1 MESSSGKIRQSSYN
15 HAASPRQ
22 DPPAGDRKKAVAAP
36 VRAARRADQERALLA
51 RSAPAHRAGADA
63 RGAREPHGSARGGG
77 RIARRGPSGDSP
89 GRRCVR
95 GGGAAARALPHRS
108 RAHAVARRNPQRD
121 GAAPRGRDRIGR
133 PRRRARLAR
142 PGARHLGGARCHR
155 ACRGERENGG
165 RRGPGLSSR
174 HRRGD
179 RQRRVPALSPVHRPA
194 PDPAPHGERAAR
206 ADGRPARLPGPHSGR
221 ASQDLPGD
229 RAPRSERGARGDA
242 PPPHPLA
249 RALPTARGA
258 TQSSVVARILLT
270 HSPEALALYYGE
282 RSLAGLKALGEVK
295 LHDGKEP
302 LQGEQLI
309 RAAESCEIIVSY
321 RQSPGPAEVFQRLP
335 KLVAFVRC
343 AIDIR
348 NIDVAAASRAG
359 VLVTQAS
366 AGFVTS
372 VAEMVLGF
380 MVDLSRGITRS
391 TMDYRA
397 ARVPKAAMGRELR
410 GGTLGIIG
418 YGAIGRE
425 VSRMGKAL
433 GMRVLVNDPYVKDVE
448 KTSLDELLRQSD
460 YVVPLATAT
469 GETENLINAA
479 AFAKMKKSAFFIN
492 VSRGNLVDEQAL
504 EAALDAGRL
513 AGCAMDVGR
522 APDQMPTPRLAARRD
537 VIATPHAAG
546 LTQPAIEHQ
555 SLETVAQAGE
565 ILKGRAPKG
574 AVNAGHWTR
583 KVER

>member
-1 MESSSGKIRQSSYN
+1 MESSSCKIRQSSYN

-22 DPPAGDRKKAVAAP
+22 DPPAGGREKAVAAP
-36 VRAARRADQERALLA
+36 VRAARRADQGRPAYPGC
-51 RSAPAHRAGADA
+51 APADRAGAHAGGPCEQD
-63 RGAREPHGSARGGG
+63 GGARGGG
-77 RIARRGPSGDSP
+77 RIACRGAGGDSP
-89 GRRCVR
+89 GRGRLCFR
-95 GGGAAARALPHRS
+95 GTAARAVPHRS
-108 RAHAVARRNPQRD
+108 RAHAVARGHPQRD
-121 GAAPRGRDRIGR
+121 GAAPRRRDRIGR

-142 PGARHLGGARCHR
+142 SGTRHRRRPGRDRSRCR
-155 ACRGERENGG
+155 RRKNGS

-179 RQRRVPALSPVHRPA
+179 RQRRVSALSAVHRPA

-206 ADGRPARLPGPHSGR
+206 ADGRPARLPCPHPGR

-242 PPPHPLA
+242 APPHPLA
-249 RALPTARGA
+249 RALPAPRGA
-258 TQSSVVARILLT
+258 TQRSVVARILLT

-282 RSLAGLKALGEVK
+282 RALKGLRSLGEVR
-295 LHDGKEP
+295 LHEGKEP

-309 RAAESCEIIVSY
+309 RAAENCELIVSY

-335 KLVAFVRC
+335 QLVAFVRC

-348 NIDVAAASRAG
+348 NIDVAAASKAG

-366 AGFVTS
+366 AGFVAS

-391 TMDYRA
+391 SMDYRA
-397 ARVPKAAMGRELR
+397 GRVPKAAMGKELR
-410 GGTLGIIG
+410 GSTLGIIG
-418 YGAIGRE
+418 YGAIGRGGFRVGE
-425 VSRMGKAL
+425 AL

-448 KTSLDELLRQSD
+448 QTSFDELLAQSD
-460 YVVPLATAT
+460 YVVPLASAAR
-469 GETENLINAA
+469 GTEKMMNSA
-479 AFAKMKKSAFFIN
+479 AFAKMKTSAFFIN

-513 AGCAMDVGR
+513 AGCALDVGR
-522 APDQMPTPRLAARRD
+522 APDQMPTPRLAARRE

-546 LTQPAIEHQ
+546 LTQPAIEHP
-555 SLETVAQAGE
+555 SPETVAQAGE

-574 AVNAGHWTR
+574 AVNAGHWAR
-583 KVER
+583 KVKG